1 MFTVGQTV
9 YLFPTGNNVRYSR
22 PNELRPAKI
31 KKVGRKYA
39 YASTNVWNEIK
50 IDIATM
56 TCNTNN
62 NGGYKVYLSE
72 EHFQQEQRRQRL
84 YKDLCW
90 YFSNNYTTKIP
101 PLEILEQVYTLME
114 PYLSN

>member
-1 MFTVGQTV
+1 MLSIGQTV
-9 YLFPTGNNVRYSR
+9 YLPPTGNNVRYSR

-39 YASTNVWNEIK
+39 YASIHGWDEIK

-56 TCNTNN
+56 TCNTSN

-72 EHFQQEQRRQRL
+72 EQFQQEQRHQEL
-84 YKDLCW
+84 YKDLRW
-90 YFSNNYTTKIP
+90 YFSNYNTKIP
-101 PLEILEQVYTLME
+101 PLEILEQVHALME
-114 PYLSN
+114 PYFTN

>member
-1 MFTVGQTV
+1 MLSIGQTV
-9 YLFPTGNNVRYSR
+9 YLSPTGNNVRYSR

-39 YASTNVWNEIK
+39 YASTCGWDEIK

-56 TCNTNN
+56 TCDTSN

-72 EHFQQEQRRQRL
+72 EHF
-84 YKDLCW
+84 
-90 YFSNNYTTKIP
+90 
-101 PLEILEQVYTLME
+101 
-114 PYLSN
+114 